1 MPGVRPFFV
10 NGAYAHPRGSPHRRM
25 TWDEVSALFKDTVA
39 EALPAPALDRVL
51 DLVAGLDRDTHP
63 RDITA
68 TFVAA
73 PGWLDK

>member
-68 TFVAA
+68 AFVAA